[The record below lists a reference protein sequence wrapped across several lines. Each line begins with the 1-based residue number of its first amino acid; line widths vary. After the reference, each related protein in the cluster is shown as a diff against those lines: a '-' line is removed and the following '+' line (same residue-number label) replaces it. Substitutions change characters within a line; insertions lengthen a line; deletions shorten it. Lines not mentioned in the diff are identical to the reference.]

1 LPDIDSKI
9 YQEYKDQGVLVYGLY
24 QGESASAL
32 DDFQEQTGVSFPLVN
47 DPGTLNQFAFPS
59 GVGYPYPR
67 DVVVDKN
74 LKVRSIKNSFNA
86 KEMDTLVKQLL
97 AE

>member
-9 YQEYKDQGVLVYGLY
+9 YQKYKDQGVLVYGIY

-32 DDFQEQTGVSFPLVN
+32 ADFAEQTGVTYPLVK
-47 DPGTLNQFAFPS
+47 DPGTLGQFAFPA

-67 DVVVDKN
+67 DVVIDKN
-74 LKVRSIKNSFNA
+74 LKIRSIKNSFNA
-86 KEMDTLVKQLL
+86 KEMDTLVQQLL